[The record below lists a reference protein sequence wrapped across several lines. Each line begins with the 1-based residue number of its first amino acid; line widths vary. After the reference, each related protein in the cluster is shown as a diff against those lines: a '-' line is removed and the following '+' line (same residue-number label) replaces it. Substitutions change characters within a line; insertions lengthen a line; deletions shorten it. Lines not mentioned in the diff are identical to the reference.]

1 MGHIKRVLI
10 FMLSGAIVGEVIATI
25 VAPSFITWW
34 NTPGV
39 GAPQAICDLPA
50 IFHKSIHDLILGQL
64 IGAGLGAG
72 IAMILGVSV
81 SRGVARRAAAQA
93 TSKEPAKT

>member
-64 IGAGLGAG
+64 IGAVLGAA
-72 IAMILGVSV
+72 IAMILGIAV
-81 SRGVARRAAAQA
+81 SRGVARRARA
-93 TSKEPAKT
+93 TSEESAKA